1 MDDQQTIGQPNH
13 RPERRPWTQRT
24 SGPVQ
29 YVRYTDRGYDGT
41 RRIFFEFTLPS
52 GQTQLD
58 PAIYAVMREHKK
70 NENGHTTGLVGSS
83 RGQIW
88 SLPDHQHGRGT
99 ADRLDVALQELAH
112 KLENDSRR
120 NR

>member
-1 MDDQQTIGQPNH
+1 MDDEQTTRQPT
-13 RPERRPWTQRT
+13 RPDKRPWTQRT

-29 YVRYTDRGYDGT
+29 YVRYTDLGHDGT
-41 RRIFFEFTLPS
+41 RRIFFKFTLLS

-58 PAIYAVMREHKK
+58 PEIYAVMREHKK
-70 NENGHTTGLVGSS
+70 NEDGYKTGLIGSS

-112 KLENDSRR
+112 KLENRSQRKR
-120 NR
+120 